1 MKQNFSIIVTV
12 KNEQKRILG
21 CLKSIFESNPN
32 EEVILVDGDSN
43 DNTLKIAKKF
53 RKLKIII
60 SKNSNLTRDRQLG
73 IDSCKNNYA
82 VMIDADQR
90 IAPGDLN
97 TLIKEMKKKKYD
109 IIQAGVKSMDNKSF
123 WGKAENDIYDTIH
136 NQPGERSTLGGSP
149 TIYKKKIFKYVRF
162 DDYITKTIEDTD
174 FFYKLRL
181 LKKFKIGVG
190 SIKIAQYHFPKLI
203 EFVKKYKWYG
213 KGDAEFCFKNPERFF
228 SMVFHLT
235 IRYSLIYVVKAIYH
249 RRFYAIPLLLIHSF
263 FRFSNFIIYFVS
275 LLVRRYFNLKF
286 YI

>member
-12 KNEQKRILG
+12 KNEQKRIFG
-21 CLKSIFESNPN
+21 CLKSIFNSNPN
-32 EEVILVDGDSN
+32 EEIILVDGDSN

-73 IDSCKNNYA
+73 IDACKNNYA

-109 IIQAGVKSMDNKSF
+109 VIQAGVKSMDSKSF

-136 NQPGERSTLGGSP
+136 NQPGERNTLGGSP
-149 TIYKKKIFKYVRF
+149 TIYKKKIFKYIRF
-162 DDYITKTIEDTD
+162 DDHVTKTIEDTD

-190 SIKIAQYHFPKLI
+190 SIKIAQYHFPKLV

-228 SMVFHLT
+228 FMFFHLI
-235 IRYSLIYVVKAIYH
+235 IRYPIIYSLKALVLKK
-249 RRFYAIPLLLIHSF
+249 FYAIPLLIIHGFVRF
-263 FRFSNFIIYFVS
+263 FNFIFYF
-275 LLVRRYFNLKF
+275 FNLLFKK
-286 YI
+286 YYLNK